1 MTTECCD
8 LCGLP
13 LKYGAVTAQI
23 SGKTLRFCCYG
34 CRQVYIMIMESTDAA
49 DPAQFRETEI
59 YQRCVAAGIIPGSLE
74 DLEDRRGKE
83 KRAPAAEKALD
94 EDEPSAGSG
103 DYLPLNLHVEGMWCP
118 ACAWVIEETLNKSKG
133 IKAANCLFSMD
144 RVKLDYD
151 PVVTSPK
158 RIMERVKKLGYQA
171 MPPGDE
177 SSRKRSRKAFIRFGV
192 SAFLTMNVMMLSF
205 ALYSGFFTDL
215 PKAAIANISWPIVIM
230 ASIVFVYGGAPIHRK
245 AIAGLRAAAPGME
258 ALITIGAASA
268 FFYSFYNWLQG
279 SIHLYFDTASMLIT
293 LVLIGKAV
301 ESWTRD
307 RVQAQL
313 GSFFALQPKKAR
325 IISGSFP
332 EGRYAAASALSEGD
346 MFRVMADE
354 VIAADGRII
363 EGAARVDES
372 SLTGEAR
379 PVDKTAGDRVS
390 SGTRVLSGDLKIRA
404 TAVGRDSMVG
414 QLTAIMENALAGKT
428 GLEDVTDRVLRF
440 FVPGIILLAL
450 ATGAVCLGFGLGVR
464 ESWIRAITVMVI
476 SCPCAL
482 GVAIPLA
489 RVAGI
494 SLAGRAG
501 ILVHE
506 FSAFDRIDQ
515 INAVIFD
522 KTGTLT
528 KGVWELLEIDTPEG
542 HSEASVL
549 ELAAGLEA
557 YSTHYIGEAIVGAA
571 REKGVTP
578 AAANGAAETENGISG
593 DISGRRV
600 MIGAA
605 RFLADHIPDAD
616 IINKSRDFE
625 SGRAVS
631 EVYMSVDG
639 RIAAVFRFGD
649 TLRASSAAL
658 VQALKNKNIA
668 VSLISGDGG
677 PATRRVAREL
687 GITDAHGGMRPEE
700 KAEFVNSMKNKG
712 FQVAMVGDGVNDL
725 PALASADLGIA
736 VHSGRQ
742 IGREAS
748 AITLMGN
755 EPRQI
760 LYFYALAGNVTRTIR
775 QNLIF
780 SFIYNIVSI
789 PIAMSGLLNPLVA
802 VTAMMLSSLSVTGN
816 TLRLSTRAAKH
827 REKQQAEET
836 KGEAVPA
843 ASFAGAGK

>member
-1 MTTECCD
+1 
-8 LCGLP
+8 
-13 LKYGAVTAQI
+13 
-23 SGKTLRFCCYG
+23 
-34 CRQVYIMIMESTDAA
+34 MIMESTDAK
-49 DPAQFRETEI
+49 DPAQFKETEI

-74 DLEDRRGKE
+74 DLKERGK
-83 KRAPAAEKALD
+83 KAGPAPAAEKPLA
-94 EDEPSAGSG
+94 EDEPAAGSG

-118 ACAWVIEETLNKSKG
+118 ACAWVIQETLNKSGG

-151 PVVTSPK
+151 PVMTSP
-158 RIMERVKKLGYQA
+158 RGIMEMIKKLGYQA
-171 MPPGDE
+171 MPPEDE
-177 SSRKRSRKAFIRFGV
+177 DSQKRSRKAFIRFGV

-215 PKAAIANISWPIVIM
+215 SKDAVANISWPIVIM
-230 ASIVFVYGGAPIHRK
+230 ASIVFFYGGAPIHRK

-268 FFYSFYNWLQG
+268 FFYSFYNWLEG

-293 LVLIGKAV
+293 LVLIGKAI

-325 IISGSFP
+325 IISEQFP
-332 EGRYAAASALSEGD
+332 EGRYADASALSEGD
-346 MFRVMADE
+346 IFRVMADE
-354 VIAADGRII
+354 AIAADGRII

-390 SGTRVLSGDLKIRA
+390 SGTKVLSGDLKVKA

-414 QLTAIMENALAGKT
+414 QLTGIMENALGRKT
-428 GLEDVTDRVLRF
+428 GLEDVTDRILRF

-450 ATGAVCLGFGLGVR
+450 GTGAVCLGLGLGVR
-464 ESWIRAITVMVI
+464 QSLIRAITVMVI

-506 FSAFDRIDQ
+506 FSSFASIDQ
-515 INAVIFD
+515 INSFVFD

-528 KGVWELLEIDTPEG
+528 KGAWELLEIETMGSHPE
-542 HSEASVL
+542 SEIL
-549 ELAAGLEA
+549 TLAAGLEA
-557 YSTHYIGEAIVGAA
+557 FSTHYVGEAIVSAA
-571 REKGVTP
+571 RDKGFKP
-578 AAANGAAETENGISG
+578 ASAAGVEETANGISG
-593 DISGRRV
+593 DIDGRRV
-600 MIGAA
+600 MIGSP
-605 RFLADHIPDAD
+605 RFLADHLTDTERFI
-616 IINKSRDFE
+616 KSRDAD
-625 SGRAVS
+625 SGRVVS
-631 EVYMSVDG
+631 EVYMSIDG
-639 RIAAVFRFGD
+639 SLAAVFCFGD
-649 TLRASSAAL
+649 TLRASSAEL
-658 VQALKNKNIA
+658 VEALKNKGIA

-677 PATRRVAREL
+677 PSTRRVAGEL
-687 GITDAHGGMRPEE
+687 GITDVHAGMRPEE
-700 KAEFVNSMKNKG
+700 KADFVNSMKSSG
-712 FQVAMVGDGVNDL
+712 FKVAMVGDGVNDV
-725 PALASADLGIA
+725 PALASSDLGIA

-755 EPRQI
+755 EPCQI
-760 LYFYALAGNVTRTIR
+760 LDFYALAKNVTRTIR

-780 SFIYNIVSI
+780 SFIYNAVSI

-816 TLRLSTRAAKH
+816 TLLLSVR
-827 REKQQAEET
+827 
-836 KGEAVPA
+836 GEI
-843 ASFAGAGK
+843 

>member
-1 MTTECCD
+1 MTTESCD

-13 LKYGAVTAQI
+13 LKYGTVTAQI
-23 SGKTLRFCCYG
+23 SGKPLRFCCYG
-34 CRQVYIMIMESTDAA
+34 CRQVYIMIMESTDAK
-49 DPAQFRETEI
+49 DPAQFKETEI

-74 DLEDRRGKE
+74 DLKDRRGKE
-83 KRAPAAEKALD
+83 TRAPAAEKALD
-94 EDEPSAGSG
+94 EGESSTGSG

-151 PVVTSPK
+151 PVVTSPR
-158 RIMERVKKLGYQA
+158 RIMEKIRKLGYQA
-171 MPPGDE
+171 MPPEDE
-177 SSRKRSRKAFIRFGV
+177 SSRKHSRKAFIRFGV

-215 PKAAIANISWPIVIM
+215 PEAAIANISWPIVIM

-245 AIAGLRAAAPGME
+245 AIAGMRAAAPGME

-325 IISGSFP
+325 IISDSFP
-332 EGRYAAASALSEGD
+332 EGRYAEAAALSEGD

-354 VIAADGRII
+354 AVAADGRII
-363 EGAARVDES
+363 EGTARVDES

-390 SGTRVLSGDLKIRA
+390 SGTRVLSGDLKIKA

-450 ATGAVCLGFGLGVR
+450 ATGAVCLGLGLGVR

-528 KGVWELLEIDTPEG
+528 KGGWDLLEIDTAGSLKEP
-542 HSEASVL
+542 AVL

-571 REKGVTP
+571 RKKGFAP
-578 AAANGAAETENGISG
+578 ASATRVEETENGISG
-593 DISGRRV
+593 DINGCRV
-600 MIGAA
+600 MLGSA
-605 RFLADHIPDAD
+605 RFLADHIPDTEGFT
-616 IINKSRDFE
+616 KSRDPE

-639 RIAAVFRFGD
+639 KPAAVFRFGD

-658 VQALKNKNIA
+658 VQALKNKGIA

-677 PATRRVAREL
+677 PAAQNVAGEL

-700 KAEFVNSMKNKG
+700 KAEFVNSMKSRG
-712 FQVAMVGDGVNDL
+712 FQVAMVGDGINDV

-760 LYFYALAGNVTRTIR
+760 LDFYALAGNVTRTIR

-780 SFIYNIVSI
+780 SFIYNTVSI

-816 TLRLSTRAAKH
+816 TLLLSIRAEKR
-827 REKQQAEET
+827 REKRQAKET
-836 KGEAVPA
+836 KGEAVAA
-843 ASFAGAGK
+843 ASLAGAQE